1 MSKLKRKPKKMN
13 NNLIGILIVLG
24 IGVLVSAVFFLK
36 TEPAK
41 QVPVAAELPQAQLD
55 RLMKEGKPTFVFF
68 HSNNC
73 YGCINMMETVS
84 KVYPEFEDQIALVDV
99 DVYDKNNA
107 NLLRKAQITGIPT
120 QVFINKKGDG
130 KVSIGVMESEELRMQ
145 LSSLLE

>member
-1 MSKLKRKPKKMN
+1 
-13 NNLIGILIVLG
+13 
-24 IGVLVSAVFFLK
+24 
-36 TEPAK
+36 
-41 QVPVAAELPQAQLD
+41 
-55 RLMKEGKPTFVFF
+55 
-68 HSNNC
+68 
-73 YGCINMMETVS
+73 MMETVS